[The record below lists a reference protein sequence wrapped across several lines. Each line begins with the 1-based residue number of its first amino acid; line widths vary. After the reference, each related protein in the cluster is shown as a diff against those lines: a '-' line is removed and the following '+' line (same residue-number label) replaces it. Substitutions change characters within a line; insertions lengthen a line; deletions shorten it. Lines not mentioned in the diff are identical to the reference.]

1 MERRSDAIASPR
13 FYSKKICQTNSILK
27 IFSKFFVFLNEM
39 KKSSRVMTT
48 ILHPLAR

>member
-27 IFSKFFVFLNEM
+27 IFF
-39 KKSSRVMTT
+39 
-48 ILHPLAR
+48 